1 MITHT
6 DHLLHAVDEEGCN
19 EEKPCGA
26 DSNSP
31 SDGHL
36 VVISLS
42 QVRKMLK
49 RYGAAYGA
57 FNIQLKRVSLGIDS
71 STDHLVD
78 IARDGGRQIPS
89 DDDRNHG
96 N

>member
-19 EEKPCGA
+19 EENPGGA

-36 VVISLS
+36 VVTWSPGGHLLNKMRIMCSEVGLGDEDVEKVWSSL
-42 QVRKMLK
+42 
-49 RYGAAYGA
+49 
-57 FNIQLKRVSLGIDS
+57 
-71 STDHLVD
+71 H
-78 IARDGGRQIPS
+78 
-89 DDDRNHG
+89 
-96 N
+96 